1 MKLFHSLK
9 KGTRAPRH
17 SRTAALVAA
26 LAMILTSTASMGH
39 AAALYILNG
48 SQDSVIMLGTM
59 SHVTERRFSMI
70 DLSTGEKTRDLT
82 LSAGLPVTV
91 RRDSTTIVTTS
102 RQESVVAL
110 LERLEVQLSPLEMV
124 TVDRSDKR
132 VEITIGEEIVYYDH
146 VTETVPYET
155 ERVPNPALP
164 VGTEIVKQVGQDGVS
179 TRVYEVVL
187 SHGEEISR
195 QLVEESDTTVVNE
208 IVEYSTKVE
217 VASVEMHEDG
227 SGTLHLTSGDTLT
240 FSGTKAMTATAYTAG
255 HGGAGYITALGTDLH
270 VGVVA
275 VDKKVIPLR
284 SKVLVV
290 TKGGMVYGPAIAED
304 TGVRGDVIDLYM
316 DTYEECRSFG
326 RRGCTVYILE

>member
-48 SQDSVIMLGTM
+48 PQDSVIMLGTM
-59 SHVTERRFSMI
+59 SQVRERQFSMV

-91 RRDSTTIVTTS
+91 RRDSSTLVTTS

-110 LERLEVQLSPLEMV
+110 LDRLELQLSPLEMV
-124 TVDRSDKR
+124 TVDLSDKR

-146 VTETVPYET
+146 VTETTPFET
-155 ERVPNPALP
+155 ERIPNPALP
-164 VGTEIVKQVGQDGVS
+164 VGTEVIKQAGQDGVY
-179 TRVYEVVL
+179 TQVYEVVL

-195 QLVEESDTTVVNE
+195 QLVEEVDTAAVNE

-217 VASVEMHEDG
+217 VASVETHEDG
-227 SGTLHLTSGDTLT
+227 SGALLLTSGETLT
-240 FSGTKAMTATAYTAG
+240 FSGTKGMTATAYTAG

-290 TKGGMVYGPAIAED
+290 TKSGMVYGPAVAED

-316 DTYEECRSFG
+316 DSYEECMSFG